1 MANHGPAVNG
11 PLLGTARYRLRTTFS
26 RRWTGYLTI
35 VLLVGLIGGLAMGSI
50 AGARRTGSSYAT
62 YLASTDPS
70 DLTVTLGVDSC
81 PTCSGYSPTVERTLA
96 RLPHV
101 ERVEGS
107 VETYGQVL
115 EPDGTAPTINATM
128 FNEVDPIASTD
139 GLYFDQD
146 RVTPVAGRM
155 ADPAR
160 VDEMVMSPAAASL
173 QGLHVGETVPVG
185 FYTNAQSVSPLFG
198 TPALRPATTVRMTLV
213 GLVVFHAALIQDQ
226 VDRYPT
232 DELFTPALAKK
243 IGASG
248 AGVGL
253 YGLRLRGGA
262 AEVAA
267 VEGEIFKAFPAGGYI
282 QFHVTATSAS
292 QAARALKPEAIA
304 LGVFGAIAAVAA
316 LLIAGQAI
324 GRQLRLGVEDEAIVR
339 ALGASPAMT
348 VMDGLAGIGM
358 AIVAGSLLA
367 VVVAVALSP
376 LAPLG
381 PVHAVYPSPGVSFDW
396 VVLGGGLA
404 VSILGLGA
412 VALVLAI
419 LAAPHR
425 LSPRRLGSG
434 ARPSRLATSAASS
447 GLPLSAATGIRFA
460 LQPGTGRNAVPVR
473 SAIVGAALAV
483 LVLTTTVT
491 FGASL
496 DSLVSHPALY
506 GWNWDY
512 ALEST
517 NGEGATLPETQTLL
531 DDDRDVASSAGV
543 DFRTVDLDGQTV
555 AALQGTAH
563 AAFGPP
569 VLSGHAVDGS
579 GQIVLGQVTL
589 AQLHKRIGDTVHA
602 VTEGGSANFTIVGT
616 TTLPAVGISQG
627 LHTSMGTGAYAALGR
642 LSNNAPEG
650 CNGPTM
656 IFVRL
661 RPGVGAA
668 QGRASL
674 ERIADRTNRAF
685 DAFGPTSA
693 CAGEFVSVVGA
704 QRPAEIVNYQSMGD
718 TPAILAAGLAAGA
731 VAALGLTLTASV
743 RRRRRDL
750 ALFKT
755 LGFVRRQL
763 MAALSWQ
770 STVAV
775 GIGTLVGVPL
785 GIIGGRLLWNLFAR
799 SIDVVPAPSVPAQVI
814 ALIVIGALVLANL
827 VAAVPGR
834 LAARTPTALLL
845 RAE

>member
-1 MANHGPAVNG
+1 MG
-11 PLLGTARYRLRTTFS
+11 PLLGTAWYRLATTFG
-26 RRWTGYLTI
+26 RRWTGYLAI
-35 VLLVGLIGGLAMGSI
+35 VLLIGLIGGLAMGSI

-70 DLTVTLGVDSC
+70 DLTVTLGVAAC
-81 PTCSGYSPTVERTLA
+81 QTCSGYSPTVESTLA
-96 RLPHV
+96 TLPHV

-107 VETYGQVL
+107 IETYGQIL
-115 EPDGTAPTINATM
+115 EPDGAVPNINATL
-128 FNEVDPIASTD
+128 FNEIEPIASTD
-139 GLYFDQD
+139 GLYFHQD
-146 RVTPVAGRM
+146 RVTTVAGRM

-160 VDEMVMSPAAASL
+160 GDEMVMTAAAAHL

-185 FYTNAQSVSPLFG
+185 FYTNAQSTSPAFG
-198 TPALRPATTVRMTLV
+198 TPALRPKTTLRMRLV
-213 GLVVFHAALIQDQ
+213 GLVVFHDALIQDQ

-232 DELFTPALAKK
+232 DELFTPALARK
-243 IGASG
+243 IGPSG

-253 YGLRLRGGA
+253 YGLRLDGGA
-262 AEVAA
+262 AEVTA
-267 VEGEIFKAFPAGGYI
+267 VEGEIFKAFPTGSYVE
-282 QFHVTATSAS
+282 FHVASTTAA
-292 QAARALKPEAIA
+292 QAARAVKPEAIA
-304 LGVFGAIAAVAA
+304 LGVFGVIAALAA

-324 GRQLRLGVEDEAIVR
+324 GRQLRLGTDEEATVR
-339 ALGASPAMT
+339 SLGAGPAMT
-348 VMDGLAGIGM
+348 LMDGLLGIGM

-367 VVVAVALSP
+367 VAVAVALSS

-381 PVHAVYPSPGVSFDW
+381 PVHAVYPYPGISFDW

-404 VSILGLGA
+404 VSILALGA
-412 VALVLAI
+412 VALILAVR
-419 LAAPHR
+419 AAPHR
-425 LSPRRLGSG
+425 ATTDLRSE
-434 ARPSRLATSAASS
+434 ARPSKLASSAASS
-447 GLPLSAATGIRFA
+447 GLPLSAVTGVRFA

-512 ALEST
+512 ALQST
-517 NGEGATLPETQTLL
+517 NGLGSTLPQTSAMLGH
-531 DDDRDVASSAGV
+531 DRDVAASSGV
-543 DFRTVDLDGQTV
+543 DFRTVEIDGHTV
-555 AALQGTAH
+555 AALQGVDH
-563 AAFGPP
+563 APFAPP
-569 VLSGHAVDGS
+569 ILSGHAVDGS
-579 GQIVLGQVTL
+579 GQVVLGQATMAL
-589 AQLHKRIGDTVHA
+589 LHARIGDTVHA
-602 VTEGGSANFTIVGT
+602 VTEGGGASFTIVGT

-627 LHTSMGTGAYAALGR
+627 LHTTMGTGAYAANGP
-642 LSNNAPEG
+642 LSNNAPAA

-661 RPGVGAA
+661 RPGVTPAA
-668 QGRASL
+668 GRASL
-674 ERIADRTNRAF
+674 QRIAARSNTIFNT
-685 DAFGPTSA
+685 FGPTSA
-693 CAGEFVSVVGA
+693 CAGQFVSVVGA
-704 QRPAEIVNYQSMGD
+704 QRPAEIVNYQSMGN
-718 TPAILAAGLAAGA
+718 TPAFLAMGLAIGA

-763 MAALSWQ
+763 VGAVAWQ

-775 GIGTLVGVPL
+775 GIGTLIGVPL
-785 GIIGGRLLWNLFAR
+785 GIVGGRLLWNLFAR
-799 SIDVVPAPSVPAQVI
+799 AIYVVPAPTVPAQVI
-814 ALIVIGALVLANL
+814 GLIVVGSLVLANL

>member
-1 MANHGPAVNG
+1 MNG
-11 PLLGTARYRLRTTFS
+11 PLLGTAWYRLASTFG

-35 VLLVGLIGGLAMGSI
+35 VLLIGLIGGLAMGSI
-50 AGARRTGSSYAT
+50 AGARRTSSSYAT

-70 DLTVTLGVDSC
+70 DLTVTLGVASC
-81 PTCSGYSPTVERTLA
+81 QTCSGYSPKVESTLA

-107 VETYGQVL
+107 IETYGQVL
-115 EPDGTAPTINATM
+115 EPDGTPPNINPTLY
-128 FNEVDPIASTD
+128 NEVNPVASTD

-160 VDEMVMSPAAASL
+160 VDEMVMTAAAAAL
-173 QGLHVGETVPVG
+173 QGLHVGERVPVG
-185 FYTNAQSVSPLFG
+185 FYTNAQSVNPAFG
-198 TPALRPATTVRMTLV
+198 TPALRPKTTVRMTLV
-213 GLVVFHAALIQDQ
+213 GLVVFHDALIQDQ

-232 DELFTPALAKK
+232 DELFTPALARR

-253 YGLRLRGGA
+253 YGLRLDGGA
-262 AEVAA
+262 TEVAA
-267 VEGEIFKAFPAGGYI
+267 VEGEILKAFPTGSYVE
-282 QFHVTATSAS
+282 FHVTSTTAS
-292 QAARALKPEAIA
+292 QAARAVKPEAIA
-304 LGVFGAIAAVAA
+304 LGVFGAIATLAA
-316 LLIAGQAI
+316 LLLAGQAI
-324 GRQLRLGVEDEAIVR
+324 GRQLRLGADEEATVR
-339 ALGASPAMT
+339 SLGASPAMT
-348 VMDGLAGIGM
+348 VMDGLLGVGM
-358 AIVAGSLLA
+358 AIVVGSVLA
-367 VVVAVALSP
+367 VAVAVGLSP

-381 PVHAVYPSPGVSFDW
+381 PVHAVYPYPGVSLDW
-396 VVLGGGLA
+396 VVVGAGLA
-404 VSILGLGA
+404 VSILALGS
-412 VALVLAI
+412 VALAMAVRS
-419 LAAPHR
+419 APHR
-425 LSPRRLGSG
+425 LPAGRLGAG
-434 ARPSRLATSAASS
+434 TRPSRVATSAASS
-447 GLPLSAATGIRFA
+447 GLPLSAVTGIRFA
-460 LQPGTGRNAVPVR
+460 LQPGTGRHSVPVR
-473 SAIVGAALAV
+473 SAIVGAVLAV

-506 GWNWDY
+506 GWNWNY

-517 NGEGATLPETQTLL
+517 NGEGATLPQTQTLL
-531 DDDRDVASSAGV
+531 DHDRDVASSTGI

-555 AALQGTAH
+555 AALQGEEH
-563 AAFGPP
+563 APFGPAI
-569 VLSGHAVDGS
+569 LSGHAVDGS
-579 GQIVLGQVTL
+579 GQIVLGQATM
-589 AQLHKRIGDTVHA
+589 AQLHKRIGDTVHG
-602 VTEGGSANFTIVGT
+602 VTEGGSATFTIVGT

-627 LHTSMGTGAYAALGR
+627 LHTSMGTGAFAALGR
-642 LSNNAPEG
+642 LSNNAPAG

-656 IFVRL
+656 ILVRL
-661 RPGVGAA
+661 RPGVSAA
-668 QGRASL
+668 EGQASL
-674 ERIADRTNRAF
+674 ERIANRSNRAF

-693 CAGEFVSVVGA
+693 CAGEFVSVIGA

-718 TPAILAAGLAAGA
+718 TPAFLAIGLAAGA

-763 MAALSWQ
+763 MAAVAWQ

-775 GIGTLVGVPL
+775 GMGTVIGVPL
-785 GIIGGRLLWNLFAR
+785 GIIAGRLLWNLFAGA
-799 SIDVVPAPSVPAQVI
+799 IDVVPAPSVPAPDI
-814 ALIVIGALVLANL
+814 ALIVIGSLVLANL
-827 VAAVPGR
+827 VAVLPAR